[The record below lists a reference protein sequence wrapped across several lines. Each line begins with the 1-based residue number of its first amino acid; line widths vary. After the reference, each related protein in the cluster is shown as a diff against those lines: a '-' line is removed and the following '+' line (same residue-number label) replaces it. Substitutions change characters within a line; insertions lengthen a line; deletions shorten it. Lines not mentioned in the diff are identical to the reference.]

1 MDSGVKIQRVLRVG
15 LYFLLIG
22 EGAFAA
28 NEPTETTPPP
38 AVNEG
43 EVKAEVIEPEVRI
56 INQQGNTVEEFRT
69 QGRLYMVKITP
80 SKGYPYYLVDSD
92 GDGKLET
99 RRNDLDPDIVVP
111 RWTIFSWP

>member
-1 MDSGVKIQRVLRVG
+1 MKIQRVIRTG
-15 LYFLLIG
+15 LIFLIVC

-28 NEPTETTPPP
+28 NDSAAASPP

-43 EVKAEVIEPEVRI
+43 EVKPEVVEPEVRI
-56 INQQGNTVEEFRT
+56 INQQGNTVEEFRM

-99 RRNDLDPDIVVP
+99 RRSDLDPDIVVP